1 MFQPGVR
8 HILRSAL
15 ITIVSPACNTLSI
28 LEASVNTTHKSV
40 LPLDWAACNF
50 IFGYEVFSLSLQQ
63 TANSIMAQFMA

>member
-50 IFGYEVFSLSLQQ
+50 FGYEVFSLSLEQ
-63 TANSIMAQFMA
+63 TADSIMARFMA

>member
-50 IFGYEVFSLSLQQ
+50 IFGYEVSLSLEQ
-63 TANSIMAQFMA
+63 TADSIMARFMA